1 MSDREQDPLTPEE
14 RALAQRLAR
23 LDAAAEPSPAL
34 DARILSAARASTPTA
49 GVTGRRDGR
58 GYRRMRWPVG
68 LGLAA
73 SLALAVGIAWQV
85 RPLPDTHIQ
94 YSQAPAAVVPR
105 PLDPLGPV
113 DAVTSDAGKSVVV
126 ESLMDT
132 DSAPRQLSE
141 TSAGEPVAREQV
153 AASTKR
159 ESEPESDAAAAPTAE
174 KEIGNFVPDAATPIG
189 PPKPEPLPASPPP
202 PAPTLPQT
210 APSVM
215 PARQPAV
222 SPADSAVAKDA
233 EENIRERKAS
243 SKRSDAFAGEAAAR
257 AKAETQARTQA
268 AESRIKQAGADETSD
283 LIFDQAPPASA
294 DSPEVRAAWLARIR
308 ELVAE
313 GDFDAARESLL
324 EFLRRYP
331 RAQVPHDL
339 RPLLE

>member
-1 MSDREQDPLTPEE
+1 MSDREHDPLTPEE
-14 RALAQRLAR
+14 RALAQRIAR

-73 SLALAVGIAWQV
+73 SLALVVGVAWQQ
-85 RPLPDTHIQ
+85 RPLPDTYIQ
-94 YSQAPAAVVPR
+94 YSEAPAAVVPR
-105 PLDPLGPV
+105 PLDPQGPV
-113 DAVTSDAGKSVVV
+113 DAVTSDAGESVVV
-126 ESLMDT
+126 ESPMDT

-141 TSAGEPVAREQV
+141 TSAGERLAREQV

-159 ESEPESDAAAAPTAE
+159 ESEPESDAAVPPTAQ
-174 KEIGNFVPDAATPIG
+174 KEIGNFVPDAPAPIA
-189 PPKPEPLPASPPP
+189 PSKPEPLPASPPP

-210 APSVM
+210 APRVM

-243 SKRSDAFAGEAAAR
+243 STRSDAFAGEAAAR

-268 AESRIKQAGADETSD
+268 TESRIKQAGADETSD

-313 GDFDAARESLL
+313 GDFEAARESLL
-324 EFLRRYP
+324 EFRRRYA
-331 RAQVPHDL
+331 RAQIPHDL